1 MLIKVKD
8 LTDKYQKAVNPLEY
22 SVDTGIA
29 EKKTDFQVIAK
40 DVPCQ
45 AACPAKTNIPEYIR
59 LIKEGKIDQAHKIN
73 QQDNVLPG
81 VLGRIC
87 THPCEDNC
95 RHNWTNTQGPVRICY
110 LKRSAADGKSVKSQ
124 VLPPY
129 FEPTGKKVAIIG
141 AGPSGLAAAR
151 ECQRFGH
158 NVTIYERESYAGG
171 QVRMG
176 VPEFRLPHDILQED
190 IDAILDSGIEV
201 KYSLAID
208 SAKVNELTNEYD
220 AVLIAVGANRPRQL
234 SLDGLA
240 DGAVTEGLNFMKRY
254 NEGHPMDIGDNILII
269 GGGFTAVDCAR
280 SAKRINPTANVTIMY
295 RRGAAQM
302 AASDEEMT
310 ELEQENVK
318 IETLVTPVRA
328 QVKAGKIQSVTFSRN
343 LLGKPDVSGKP
354 TMDPVLDSEFTLQC
368 STLIAAI
375 GQMPEKEI
383 IPNDAE
389 IISPHRTSIDNLFV
403 SGDFSMGN
411 GDVINAVAD
420 GKAAA
425 NEIDTLLCGSKRR
438 EIVIEIIN
446 AEHTGRIREYD
457 LIEPA
462 HMPTANIDQRQ
473 GNTEVELGFTESQ
486 AEDHSKRC
494 YYCNYK
500 FEIDQDICIHCDW
513 CIKVSPRECIHRISE
528 LVYDDQG
535 KLKDY
540 AKISPDEPEKAAYIW
555 IDSDN
560 CIRCGYCFNICPV
573 DAISRKKADRCQ
585 KTGK

>member
-8 LTDKYQKAVNPLEY
+8 LTDRYDKAVNPLEY
-22 SVDTGIA
+22 SVDTGVA
-29 EKKTDFQVIAK
+29 DKQTDFNVIAK

-59 LIKEGKIDQAHKIN
+59 LIKEGKVDEAHKIN

-129 FEPTGKKVAIIG
+129 FPATGKKVAIVG

-151 ECQRFGH
+151 ECKRFGH
-158 NVTIYERESYAGG
+158 EVVIYEKESYAGG

-176 VPEFRLPHDILQED
+176 VPEFRLPHDVLQED

-201 KYSLAID
+201 KYNQALFR
-208 SAKVNELTNEYD
+208 AKVAELCIEYD
-220 AVLIAVGANRPRQL
+220 AVLVAAGANIPRAL
-234 SLDGLA
+234 ALDGLV
-240 DGAVTEGLNFMKRY
+240 DGAVTEGLNFMKQY
-254 NEGHPMDIGDNILII
+254 NDGVQMDIGDDVLII
-269 GGGFTAVDCAR
+269 GGGFTAVDCSR
-280 SAKRINPTANVTIMY
+280 SARRINPKARVVMMY
-295 RRGAAQM
+295 RRGVAQM
-302 AASDEEMT
+302 AATDEEMV
-310 ELEQENVK
+310 ELAQEN
-318 IETLVTPVRA
+318 IEVQTLVSPVRA
-328 QVKAGKIQSVTFSRN
+328 EVKDGKIQSVTFTRN
-343 LLGKPDVSGKP
+343 LLSKPDESGRTSLKAIP
-354 TMDPVLDSEFTLQC
+354 DSEFTLAC

-375 GQMPEKEI
+375 GQTAEKEI
-383 IPNDAE
+383 LPDGVE
-389 IISPHRTSIDNLFV
+389 IKGEHNTSIENLFV

-425 NEIDTLLCGSKRR
+425 NEIDTLLNGGQRR
-438 EIVIEIIN
+438 EIIIRVEN
-446 AEHTGRIREYD
+446 ADETGRIREYD
-457 LIEPA
+457 MIEPA
-462 HMPTANIDQRQ
+462 HMPTVSIENRQ
-473 GNTEVELGFTESQ
+473 GNTEVETGFTENQ
-486 AEDHSKRC
+486 TEDHSKRC
-494 YYCNYK
+494 YYCNFK

-513 CIKVSPRECIHRISE
+513 CIKVSPRECIHRVSKLE
-528 LVYDDQG
+528 YDNEGRVIDFEVV
-535 KLKDY
+535 
-540 AKISPDEPEKAAYIW
+540 SPEEAEKATYIW
-555 IDSDN
+555 IDSDS

-573 DAISRKKADRCQ
+573 NAITRKKADRCPQ
-585 KTGK
+585 